1 MNNISLIDALWPN
14 NKTQNYL
21 RNVSIIIFG
30 TILLAISAHV
40 KIPIPPVP
48 VTLQTLVVLV
58 FAMSVGRNIAF
69 ITFFF
74 YLFQGSIGL
83 PVFANP
89 PFSGPYYLIGSSGGY
104 LFGMLIAS
112 YVVGYLAEK
121 NYDKN
126 YFNSLLAIFIGTL
139 IIFIPGLIW
148 LGFWFDNFH
157 PKAEN
162 INMFGGYK
170 LAFIHGLFVFKF
182 TEPVKIALAASIT
195 PLLWQYIV
203 KK

>member
-1 MNNISLIDALWPN
+1 MNNVNLIDALWPN

-21 RNVSIIIFG
+21 RNISIIIFG

-58 FAMSVGRNIAF
+58 FAMTVGRNIAF

-104 LFGMLIAS
+104 LFGMLLAS

-162 INMFGGYK
+162 IDMFAGYK
-170 LAFIHGLFVFKF
+170 LAFVHGLFAFKF

>member
-1 MNNISLIDALWPN
+1 MNTLNLIDALWPN
-14 NKTQNYL
+14 NKSHNYL
-21 RNVSIIIFG
+21 RNISIIIFG

-104 LFGMLIAS
+104 LLGMLLAS

-170 LAFIHGLFVFKF
+170 LAFVHGLFVFKF

>member
-1 MNNISLIDALWPN
+1 MNNVNLIDALWPN
-14 NKTQNYL
+14 SKTQNYF
-21 RNVSIIIFG
+21 RNISIIIFG
-30 TILLAISAHV
+30 TILLTISAHI

-58 FAMSVGRNIAF
+58 FAMTVGRNIAF

-104 LFGMLIAS
+104 LFGMLLAS
-112 YVVGYLAEK
+112 YLVGYLAEK

-126 YFNSLLAIFIGTL
+126 YFNSLLVIFLGTI

-148 LGFWFDNFH
+148 LGFWFEHFH
-157 PKAEN
+157 PKAET
-162 INMFGGYK
+162 INLIGGYK